1 MTEWNHQCAA
11 QAEGW
16 DIFEASGSEQNKDGD
31 RPFQLQAVDDSDIF
45 TGYERDGLAWGHVYT
60 QAHAGSLLHQQALN
74 FLREHSYPEFAVIIY
89 ENSPDG
95 RELNE
100 EFQWP
105 ML

>member
-1 MTEWNHQCAA
+1 MTEWNPDQQCAA

-16 DIFEASGSEQNKDGD
+16 DIFEASSSILNESGD
-31 RPFQLQAVDDSDIF
+31 RPFQLQALDESDIF

-60 QAHAGSLLHQQALN
+60 QARAGSPLHQQALN

-100 EFQWP
+100 DFQW
-105 ML
+105 